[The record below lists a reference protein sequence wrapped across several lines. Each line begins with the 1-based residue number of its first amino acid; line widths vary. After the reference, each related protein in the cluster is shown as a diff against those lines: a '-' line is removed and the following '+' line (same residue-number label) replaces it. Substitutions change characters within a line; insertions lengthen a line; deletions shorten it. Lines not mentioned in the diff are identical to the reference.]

1 LEEKVQLLQTPD
13 ESFVKS
19 LVEKIVY
26 YLDYHVKVPG
36 SLEFS
41 VLTILLAVLIVVLA
55 SRLSRYISRFL
66 SRRVFPHFSFDPALQ
81 YTLLRV
87 AHYIIVTLG
96 VLYALKIGFSV
107 DLTSIAVI
115 LGFLSVGI
123 GFGLRNLAS
132 DLVCGFI
139 LLFERPV
146 KVGDRIKMDAIE
158 ARVESISLRTTILI
172 TNDDIAVIVP
182 NSDLVM
188 RKVINWSYGSQN
200 VRISVPV
207 GIAYGSDAGQVS
219 QALVEAAG
227 CVKEVLNTPRPQVRL
242 RSFGDWAL
250 DFELLVWID
259 QPHDHASIRSKINY
273 QIYRVL
279 SERGIEIPFPQHDL
293 HVRTGEFQP
302 RMDTTLHESK
312 ATDQGQLT
320 TDN

>member
-1 LEEKVQLLQTPD
+1 MLLLQSAE
-13 ESFVKS
+13 ESFGKS
-19 LVEKIVY
+19 VIEKILY
-26 YLDYHVKVPG
+26 YLRYPVRVPG

-41 VLTILLAVLIVVLA
+41 ILSLLLAALVILVA
-55 SRLSRYISRFL
+55 SRLSRYLTRLL
-66 SRRVFPHFSFDPALQ
+66 SHRVFPHFHFDSALQ

-96 VLYALKIGFSV
+96 VLYALKIGLSI

-132 DLVCGFI
+132 DIVCGFI

-146 KVGDRIKMDAIE
+146 KVGDRIKMDSIE

-182 NSDLVM
+182 NSDLIM

-207 GIAYGSDAGQVS
+207 GVAYGSDAEHV
-219 QALVEAAG
+219 AAAMVEAA
-227 CVKEVLNTPRPQVRL
+227 CAVKEVMPAPPPQVRL
-242 RSFGDWAL
+242 RSFGDSSL
-250 DFELLVWID
+250 DFELLVWIN

-273 QIYRVL
+273 QIYRVFNQ
-279 SERGIEIPFPQHDL
+279 RDIEIPFPQRDL
-293 HVRTGEFQP
+293 HVRTGDLLP
-302 RMDTTLHESK
+302 RIDTNVHE
-312 ATDQGQLT
+312 
-320 TDN
+320 